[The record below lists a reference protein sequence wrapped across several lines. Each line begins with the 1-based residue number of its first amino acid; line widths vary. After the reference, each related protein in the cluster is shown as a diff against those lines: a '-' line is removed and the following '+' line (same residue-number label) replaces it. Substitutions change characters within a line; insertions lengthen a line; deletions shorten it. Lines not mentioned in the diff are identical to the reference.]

1 MEIISEIA
9 GMRRRIAALPR
20 PIGFV
25 PTMGA
30 LHAGHLALASAAR
43 SACASVVVS
52 LFVNPLQFAPHEDL
66 ARYPRDLAGDCA
78 KLEAVGTTLLFA
90 PDAAQMYP
98 PGFMTSVE
106 VGAMGGRY
114 EGVARPTHF
123 RGVATVVAKLLA
135 IVTPDRLYLGQ
146 KDAQQTAILR
156 RMVTDLGFATQVEIV
171 PTVREADGVAMSSR
185 NVYLSAEERRE
196 AVSLHRALV
205 TLRDRLQ
212 EGASKAEAIEEASA
226 KLGSLARLE
235 YLDVVDAQSFDALDA
250 LRPPAF
256 VIGAARFGQTR
267 LLDNLWIQK

>member
-1 MEIISEIA
+1 
-9 GMRRRIAALPR
+9 
-20 PIGFV
+20 
-25 PTMGA
+25 
-30 LHAGHLALASAAR
+30 
-43 SACASVVVS
+43 
-52 LFVNPLQFAPHEDL
+52 
-66 ARYPRDLAGDCA
+66 
-78 KLEAVGTTLLFA
+78 
-90 PDAAQMYP
+90 
-98 PGFMTSVE
+98 
-106 VGAMGGRY
+106 
-114 EGVARPTHF
+114 
-123 RGVATVVAKLLA
+123 
-135 IVTPDRLYLGQ
+135 LYLGQ

-205 TLRDRLQ
+205 TLCDRLQ
-212 EGASKAEAIEEASA
+212 EGAPKAEAIEEASA

-235 YLDVVDAQSFDALDA
+235 YLDVVDAQSFDPLDA